1 MGKRIIIKGASF
13 SANSIDRVSPS
24 VTYYSVIYSLGNC
37 TASNSAT
44 SIAAGSTYQV
54 TITAKSGYTIRSV
67 TVKHNGVTV
76 NPSSGYTYVINNVS
90 GNITVTATATA
101 DVVNYTVT
109 YDLVHATAS
118 NNATTVTKGSSYSV
132 TLSPASGY
140 VISSATV
147 THNGSEITPTSGY
160 TFDIPSVSGNIL
172 VECVAV
178 AESVNTYKVT
188 YNLTN
193 VTSSNPATSV
203 QAGGSY
209 SFTLTP
215 DSGCVMGSVVVTH
228 NGQTVMPTGSG
239 YTYSI
244 SSVSGNIEVTA
255 SAAQE
260 QAGTYTITLIISNA
274 DKAWQDIIQSNQTD
288 EAVNKHYAQFKQY
301 TAEHYFSTSLTGNYL
316 YQILGSINTSKRF
329 RTEFWS
335 WYHKEG
341 GGYDLF
347 HTEENFD
354 NFKNA
359 LKSLWGN
366 LAINDEQQGYLNT
379 FLKAAEEGRKIAT
392 RGGVNWGH
400 VAEAFERH
408 LEEHHGFGENGLP
421 QKDKYKDFR
430 DYYPNTDE
438 PHLQK
443 DWVQHLLLSQGK
455 LPGYF
460 GPDTEYAQIKQF
472 STKGGSLNVINI
484 NQLVHARVYLLKIL
498 SLIQK
503 GEDLIKYSQNLQRQ
517 YAMDMNAMD
526 QMGKDLET
534 HIIKELQ

>member
-1 MGKRIIIKGASF
+1 MNNYFEIRDLETDIG
-13 SANSIDRVSPS
+13 
-24 VTYYSVIYSLGNC
+24 SLKK
-37 TASNSAT
+37 
-44 SIAAGSTYQV
+44 SIAAWVGKTAAQDIVYDDLQKKIEDTKKELLKNTYP
-54 TITAKSGYTIRSV
+54 IAFE
-67 TVKHNGVTV
+67 V
-76 NPSSGYTYVINNVS
+76 NSQYYKTKLLNIIVLIDNIDKKIINEALTLLKDNLSDSSSSIKMAQYYLLLGEQMKKLFIMIDELANNTKTGTENIVDFDINNIKEFFSIIRQNKRYVFS
-90 GNITVTATATA
+90 QDTINNPNMTKSLEKIFQLKNIQ
-101 DVVNYTVT
+101 
-109 YDLVHATAS
+109 
-118 NNATTVTKGSSYSV
+118 G
-132 TLSPASGY
+132 
-140 VISSATV
+140 
-147 THNGSEITPTSGY
+147 
-160 TFDIPSVSGNIL
+160 
-172 VECVAV
+172 
-178 AESVNTYKVT
+178 
-188 YNLTN
+188 
-193 VTSSNPATSV
+193 
-203 QAGGSY
+203 
-209 SFTLTP
+209 
-215 DSGCVMGSVVVTH
+215 
-228 NGQTVMPTGSG
+228 
-239 YTYSI
+239 
-244 SSVSGNIEVTA
+244 
-255 SAAQE
+255 
-260 QAGTYTITLIISNA
+260 TITLIISNA